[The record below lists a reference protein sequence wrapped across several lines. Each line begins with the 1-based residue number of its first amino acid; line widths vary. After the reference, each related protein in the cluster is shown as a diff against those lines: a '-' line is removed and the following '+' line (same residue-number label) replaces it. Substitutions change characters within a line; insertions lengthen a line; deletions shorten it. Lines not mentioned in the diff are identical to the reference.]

1 MSIPGR
7 VILLL
12 LALIPLAA
20 EVKVSVDE
28 NPVITGESV
37 EMTIEAEG
45 EDIRFPDIATI
56 DEYNVTTEGMQRFER
71 LEENRTVVKW
81 IKLFAFTP
89 KKSVTIPS
97 YEVVVD
103 GKVEKTNPLF
113 VQVQPA
119 GKRISDDFK
128 IEMETSRT
136 TAYVGQMVDVTIRFR
151 EKRDIPVM
159 NVDFVPIRYE
169 NFWVKRVDKKRTYA
183 EGDYLV
189 HEIHYLFFPQIAGT
203 LTIGP
208 AEVKVAMTKKIRDAF
223 GFIVRRPQ
231 WITLSSRSVDLHV
244 EPLPEGVRL
253 VGNFTIHSEASPRR
267 VEKGNP
273 VSLMVHVE
281 AEFRSTV

>member
-28 NPVITGESV
+28 NPVIAGESV

-189 HEIHYLFFPQIAGT
+189 HEIHYLFFPQIAGSGCIRFHRASAAMDNP
-203 LTIGP
+203 LEPVGRP
-208 AEVKVAMTKKIRDAF
+208 ACRTPS
-223 GFIVRRPQ
+223 G
-231 WITLSSRSVDLHV
+231 RS
-244 EPLPEGVRL
+244 
-253 VGNFTIHSEASPRR
+253 
-267 VEKGNP
+267 
-273 VSLMVHVE
+273 
-281 AEFRSTV
+281 